1 MTDDSTLP
9 PERRRNY
16 AEIIAELNELRQS
29 NDRLDGS
36 VGRLATAVEVVNDL
50 RLDQQHIKAAIH
62 EQGELMLHA
71 RGEHADEI
79 VEQDKARHRA
89 VQRLGVALAVVVLLV
104 IAGIGEV
111 VHLNAE
117 NKAKTQQARVSCER
131 RNASTAIIIRFVE
144 SVPGVNESSQAETV
158 HLLNKGLL
166 PCAKTYPGTHY
177 P

>member
-1 MTDDSTLP
+1 MTDPTVP

-16 AEIIAELNELRQS
+16 AEIIAELTELRES
-29 NDRLDGS
+29 NERLSGS
-36 VGRLATAVEVVNDL
+36 VTRLASGIEAVNDL
-50 RLDQQHIKAAIH
+50 RIDQQHIKAQIH

-79 VEQDKARHRA
+79 VEQEKARRRA
-89 VQRLGVALAVVVLLV
+89 VKRLAMALAFVVVLV
-104 IAGIGEV
+104 IAGVGEV

-117 NKAKTQQARVSCER
+117 NAVKTQQARVSCER
-131 RNASTAIIIRFVE
+131 RNASTRIIIRFVQ
-144 SVPGVNESSQAETV
+144 SVPGVNQDSQADTV
-158 HLLNKGLL
+158 HLLTTGLL